1 MKTSWHLY
9 FYLLFL
15 SLGNTLHASPPD
27 WTVNTKAYQGTMTV
41 TGMIEINGLK
51 TRKVED
57 IVAVFVGNE
66 CRGVAKP
73 IYNKTLDRYFIF
85 LSIFGNEALD
95 SLTYKI
101 YIAAEDRIYVGRD
114 KLGYEMNTSLGK
126 IDLPYL
132 FKNTSTTGVESIPSL
147 KVFQVFPNPLHGN
160 QLWIDIQLQD
170 MDTALK
176 LTLSDVLGR
185 VVWMEQISSGNK
197 TQLKNLNFAGCP
209 PGIYLISLSDGK
221 GRISKK
227 VIRY

>member
-1 MKTSWHLY
+1 MKTIWLLY
-9 FYLLFL
+9 FYLF
-15 SLGNTLHASPPD
+15 SFGIGSTLYASPPD

-51 TRKVED
+51 TRKAED

-73 IYNKTLDRYFIF
+73 IYNKTLDRYFVF
-85 LSIFGNEALD
+85 LSIFGNETLD
-95 SLTYKI
+95 TLTYKI
-101 YIAAEDRIYVGRD
+101 YIAAEDRIYVGRE
-114 KLGYEMNTSLGK
+114 KLGYKMNTSLGK

-132 FKNTSTTGVESIPSL
+132 FRNASATGVESIPSL
-147 KVFQVFPNPLHGN
+147 KVFQVFPNPVHGN

-176 LTLSDVLGR
+176 LTMSDVFGR
-185 VVWMEQISSGNK
+185 VLWVEQISRGNM
-197 TQLKNLNFAGCP
+197 TYFKNLNFADWG
-209 PGIYLISLSDGK
+209 PGIYLISLGDGK